1 MPANVMISE
10 AGLPKTC
17 APNTVSSPPNSNLQT
32 PFTPSFS
39 ATKRPAVRH
48 RQLHCT
54 VGYAF
59 LLKGFFRLA
68 HTGYFGIG
76 IYHAGDGTVAHGILL
91 ANDGMYGYFRLAE
104 RLYAPARNIPSS
116 HRKHI
121 LRGTEVC
128 ICPLT
133 KTFPR
138 SVLSKPR
145 FSNPKPFITG
155 RRPTLIRSRSATTEP
170 GPSAVS

>member
-1 MPANVMISE
+1 MPPIR
-10 AGLPKTC
+10 
-17 APNTVSSPPNSNLQT
+17 VSSPPNSNLQT

-39 ATKRPAVRH
+39 ATKTTAVRH

-54 VGYAF
+54 VATPF

-91 ANDGMYGYFRLAE
+91 ANDGMYGYFRLADGCSASKE
-104 RLYAPARNIPSS
+104 YPVKSPQAYTP
-116 HRKHI
+116 
-121 LRGTEVC
+121 GTEVC

-155 RRPTLIRSRSATTEP
+155 RARHSSEAFRQRQNRDRRQFHNSP
-170 GPSAVS
+170 G